1 MPNLFV
7 TNKLGD
13 NLFKILI
20 KYEVKLGS
28 RN

>member
-13 NLFKILI
+13 KLLKILL
-20 KYEVKLGS
+20 KYEVKRGS

>member
-13 NLFKILI
+13 NLSKILI
-20 KYEVKLGS
+20 KFKINRDS